1 MRRNNFLTA
10 CVLTPDFRT
19 HAMSHLAVPASALL
33 AVPGA
38 RARQSPAAAN
48 AEGWRFLNR
57 EESFAPLAWL
67 VAVTGSFLLVGLAG
81 LIREEGPFTIELGS
95 AGLPAGQE
103 LASQETTMAEL
114 QAMETVEETAVSE
127 PVEVPLEM
135 PTPIEMSPELA
146 DLPELVP
153 ALVTEDLFTVPAAP
167 KLETALTPV
176 EAPKVQPKP
185 RPAPA
190 QPTRT
195 ARRPTTTAATGGTGG
210 SPGTGM
216 AGAGGGGG
224 RFPSPPY
231 PSFARSRGIQGS
243 VMLTILV
250 NAAGG
255 VESAVVAGST
265 GYSELDSY
273 ASSWVRR
280 NWRFPPGE
288 ARSFKLPIVFKLR

>member
-1 MRRNNFLTA
+1 MPSR
-10 CVLTPDFRT
+10 VTP
-19 HAMSHLAVPASALL
+19 
-33 AVPGA
+33 
-38 RARQSPAAAN
+38 
-48 AEGWRFLNR
+48 GWRFLSR
-57 EESFAPLAWL
+57 EENFAPLAWL
-67 VAVTGSFLLVGLAG
+67 VAVTASFLLVGLAG
-81 LIREEGPFTIELGS
+81 LAQEDGPFTIELGS

-114 QAMETVEETAVSE
+114 QAMETVIETPVSE
-127 PVEVPLEM
+127 PLEVPLEV
-135 PTPIEMSPELA
+135 PAPEVLPPELA

-176 EAPKVQPKP
+176 EAPKP
-185 RPAPA
+185 RPQTTPPQPARSAP
-190 QPTRT
+190 
-195 ARRPTTTAATGGTGG
+195 RPTTAASGATGG

-224 RFPSPPY
+224 RFPAPPY

-250 NAAGG
+250 NASGA

-265 GYSELDSY
+265 GYSELDNH
-273 ASSWVRR
+273 AASWVRR

>member
-1 MRRNNFLTA
+1 
-10 CVLTPDFRT
+10 
-19 HAMSHLAVPASALL
+19 MSHLAVPASALL

-38 RARQSPAAAN
+38 RARQAAPASASS
-48 AEGWRFLNR
+48 WRFLNR
-57 EESFAPLAWL
+57 EEGFAPLAWL
-67 VAVTGSFLLVGLAG
+67 VALTASFLLVGLAG
-81 LIREEGPFTIELGS
+81 LAREDGPFTIELGS

-127 PVEVPLEM
+127 PIEVPLEM
-135 PTPIEMSPELA
+135 PTPVELPPELT
-146 DLPELVP
+146 DLPEMVP

-176 EAPKVQPKP
+176 EAPKAQPKP

-195 ARRPTTTAATGGTGG
+195 ARRPATTVATGGTGG

-231 PSFARSRGIQGS
+231 PSFARARGIQGS

-250 NAAGG
+250 NAAGA

-265 GYSELDSY
+265 GYSELDNH
-273 ASSWVRR
+273 AASWVRR

>member
-1 MRRNNFLTA
+1 
-10 CVLTPDFRT
+10 
-19 HAMSHLAVPASALL
+19 MSHLAVPASALL
-33 AVPGA
+33 AMPGA
-38 RARQSPAAAN
+38 SARQAAPAAAPS
-48 AEGWRFLNR
+48 WRLMSR
-57 EESFAPLAWL
+57 EENFAPLAWL
-67 VAVTGSFLLVGLAG
+67 VAVTGCFLLVGLAG
-81 LIREEGPFTIELGS
+81 LAREDGSFTIELGS

-127 PVEVPLEM
+127 PIEV
-135 PTPIEMSPELA
+135 PIEMPAPAELPPELT

-167 KLETALTPV
+167 RLETARTPV
-176 EAPKVQPKP
+176 EAPKPQPKM
-185 RPAPA
+185 RPAPT

-195 ARRPTTTAATGGTGG
+195 ARRPTTTAATAGTGG

-250 NAAGG
+250 NAAGA

-265 GYSELDSY
+265 GYSELDNY
-273 ASSWVRR
+273 AAGWVRR

>member
-1 MRRNNFLTA
+1 
-10 CVLTPDFRT
+10 
-19 HAMSHLAVPASALL
+19 MSHLAVPASALL
-33 AVPGA
+33 AMPGA
-38 RARQSPAAAN
+38 SARQAAPAAAPS
-48 AEGWRFLNR
+48 WRLMSR
-57 EESFAPLAWL
+57 EENFAPLAWL
-67 VAVTGSFLLVGLAG
+67 VAVTGCFLLVGLAG
-81 LIREEGPFTIELGS
+81 LAREDGSFTIELGS

-114 QAMETVEETAVSE
+114 QAMETVEETAISE
-127 PVEVPLEM
+127 PIEV
-135 PTPIEMSPELA
+135 PIEMPVPAELPPELT

-176 EAPKVQPKP
+176 EAPKPQPKM

-195 ARRPTTTAATGGTGG
+195 ARRPTTTAATAGTGG

-250 NAAGG
+250 NAAGA

-265 GYSELDSY
+265 GYSELDNY
-273 ASSWVRR
+273 AAGWVRR

>member
-1 MRRNNFLTA
+1 
-10 CVLTPDFRT
+10 
-19 HAMSHLAVPASALL
+19 MSHLAVPASALL
-33 AVPGA
+33 AVPEA
-38 RARQSPAAAN
+38 RARQASPTAAAS
-48 AEGWRFLNR
+48 WRFLSR

-67 VAVTGSFLLVGLAG
+67 VALTGSFLLIGLAG
-81 LIREEGPFTIELGS
+81 LAREDGPFTIELGS

-127 PVEVPLEM
+127 PIEVPLEL
-135 PTPIEMSPELA
+135 PTPLELPPELT
-146 DLPELVP
+146 DLPEMVP

-167 KLETALTPV
+167 QLETALTPV
-176 EAPKVQPKP
+176 EAPKAQPKP

-195 ARRPTTTAATGGTGG
+195 ARRPTTTTAATGGTGG

-243 VMLTILV
+243 VLLTILV
-250 NAAGG
+250 NAAGA

-265 GYSELDSY
+265 GYSELDNY
-273 ASSWVRR
+273 AAGWVRR